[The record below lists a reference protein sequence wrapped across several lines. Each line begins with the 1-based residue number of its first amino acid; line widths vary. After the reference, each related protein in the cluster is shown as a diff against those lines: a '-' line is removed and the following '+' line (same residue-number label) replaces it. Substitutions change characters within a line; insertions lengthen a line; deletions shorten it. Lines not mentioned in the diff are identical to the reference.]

1 MRLIGKRGYLALFI
15 SLLLLAGLLSACSEQ
30 KHLKVVNFPAN
41 RPFVYSNKINILDTI
56 PKDEKKRLITE
67 LQNYWEDSLQVR
79 IVQKYAGLRNF
90 LYNPPV
96 FDSSN
101 LPRSINFMNAY
112 LNSQGYF
119 YSDLKD
125 SVVIDT
131 VKNQIRTN
139 VIMNIRAGKNIRI
152 DSVSYDF
159 SDSTLQAL
167 VLANKSEQLLK
178 KGNPYTKQVISD
190 EMDRLTNLFRQ
201 NGYYNFNRDDLLAV
215 VDTLDTKLLPLTLD
229 PFKQAE
235 MIAEADRKRKENPT
249 WDINLTNRTIV
260 DSSKL
265 LQFSIGNIYY
275 YPETGI
281 ADIPDSVIQRKDYKV
296 DTFRNGIMKY
306 HQGLF
311 KFRPLR
317 EHTFLSR
324 GSKYNEADY
333 YKTINRLGQLGA
345 WQQADAILR
354 IRDKDTLDMHI
365 LLVPAARQTIAAEL
379 EGSRNSGDVI
389 TGNTLG
395 ISTNLSY
402 TNRNRWKQAVQQ
414 QSVIRTG
421 VELNLLS
428 QGNNPLL
435 QTFLLSGSHTYVLPR
450 LLTPFRNWRALRN
463 LENKRTLFAISSSYI
478 DRKNYYKVTSL
489 TGSIGYE
496 WRKPRKNGDE
506 VWLYKPLNIEL
517 YGIKRLPGLDTL
529 IKNNPFLQASFNEGN
544 IVSQS
549 LSFIRTTTSPRNR
562 NKSHYLRI
570 GIEEAG
576 GLFGLLPGLKNNI
589 YRYIKTEA
597 EYRQRIQFPKA
608 ELAYRAFAG
617 IGYNYSDNASIGQT
631 LPFFKQFIVGG
642 PYSMRAWGLRQLGL
656 GSSVFSDTV
665 NSSYRD
671 RFGDM
676 QLETNVEYRF
686 QLASLGSFKIGSAVF
701 ADIGNI
707 WNIKRNDKDP
717 SSRFSFSNLGRDL
730 AIGIGTGLRFDFS
743 YFLIRFDVAY
753 RVKDPARPTNGGW
766 MSIKNFV
773 WSETR
778 PSGLK
783 INNAALQF
791 GIGLPF

>member
-1 MRLIGKRGYLALFI
+1 MRLIGKRGSLAFIITTVLLI
-15 SLLLLAGLLSACSEQ
+15 SLFSSCSQ
-30 KHLKVVNFPAN
+30 QQRIKVVNFPEN
-41 RPFVYSNKINILDTI
+41 RPFVYSNQINILDTL

-79 IVQKYAGLRNF
+79 IVQKYIGLKNI
-90 LYNPPV
+90 LSNPPV

-101 LPRSINFMNAY
+101 IPRSMTFMTAY

-119 YSDLKD
+119 YSGLKD
-125 SVVIDT
+125 SVSYDT
-131 VKNQIRTN
+131 FKTQLRAN
-139 VIMNIRAGKNIRI
+139 VFMNITVGKNISI

-159 SDSTLQAL
+159 SDSTLRAL
-167 VLANKSEQLLK
+167 VLANTSESLLK
-178 KGNPYTKQVISD
+178 KGKAYTKQVISD
-190 EMDRLTNLFRQ
+190 ELDRLTNLFRQ
-201 NGYYNFNRDDLLAV
+201 NGYYNFNRDDLMAV

-235 MIAEADRKRKENPT
+235 IIAQADKRRKENPT
-249 WDINLTNRTIV
+249 WDINLTHRPIF

-265 LQFSIGNIYY
+265 LQFSMGHIYY

-281 ADIPDSVIQRKDYKV
+281 ADIPDSVIRRKDFKT
-296 DTFRNGIMKY
+296 DSFRAGIMKY
-306 HQGLF
+306 NKGLF
-311 KFRPLR
+311 RFRPLR
-317 EHTFLSR
+317 EHTYLSR
-324 GSKYNEADY
+324 GDKYNEANY

-345 WQQADAILR
+345 WQQADAVLR

-365 LLVPAARQTIAAEL
+365 LLVPAIKQTVAAEL

-402 TNRNRWKQAVQQ
+402 TNRNRWRQAVQQ
-414 QSVIRTG
+414 QTVLRTG

-450 LLTPFRNWRALRN
+450 ILTPFGNWRSLRN
-463 LENKRTLFAISSSYI
+463 LENKKTLFTLNSSYI
-478 DRKNYYKVTSL
+478 DRKNFYNVTSF
-489 TGSIGYE
+489 TASIGYE
-496 WRKPRKNGDE
+496 WRKPVKNGDHL
-506 VWLYKPLNIEL
+506 WLYKPLNIEL
-517 YGIKRLPGLDTL
+517 YGIKRLAGLDSL

-549 LSFIRTTTSPRNR
+549 LSFIRTTTSPKNR

-576 GLFGLLPGLKNNI
+576 GLFGLLPGLQNNI
-589 YRYIKTEA
+589 YRYIKTET
-597 EYRQRIQFPKA
+597 EYRQRILYPKS

-617 IGYNYSDNASIGQT
+617 FGYNYGSDPTIGRT

-676 QLETNVEYRF
+676 QLETNIEYRF

-707 WNIKRNDKDP
+707 WNLKKNAQDP
-717 SSRFSFSNLGRDL
+717 DSRFSFGNLGKDL

-753 RVKDPARPTNGGW
+753 RVKDPARSTNGGW
-766 MSIKNFV
+766 MSIKDFV
-773 WSETR
+773 WSEQRT
-778 PSGLK
+778 PTLK
-783 INNAALQF
+783 VNNAALQF

>member
-1 MRLIGKRGYLALFI
+1 MRLIGKRGSLTFIITAVLFT
-15 SLLLLAGLLSACSEQ
+15 GLFSSCSQ
-30 KHLKVVNFPAN
+30 QQRIKVINYPEN
-41 RPFVYSNKINILDTI
+41 RPFVYSNKINILDTL
-56 PKDEKKRLITE
+56 PKDEKKRLISE

-79 IVQKYAGLRNF
+79 VVQKYGGFKNTLS
-90 LYNPPV
+90 NPPV

-101 LPRSINFMNAY
+101 IPRSVNFMNAY

-119 YSDLKD
+119 YTNLKD
-125 SVVIDT
+125 SVSIDT
-131 VKNQIRTN
+131 VKSQLRTN
-139 VIMNIRAGKNIRI
+139 VFMNIAVGKKISI
-152 DSVSYDF
+152 DSVSYNF
-159 SDSTLQAL
+159 SDSILQSL
-167 VLANKSEQLLK
+167 VTANASESFLK
-178 KGNPYTKQVISD
+178 KGKPYSKQIISD
-190 EMDRLTNLFRQ
+190 ELDRLTNLFRQ
-201 NGYYNFNRDDLLAV
+201 NGYYNFKRDDLLAV
-215 VDTLDTKLLPLTLD
+215 LDTLDTKLLPLTLD

-235 MIAEADRKRKENPT
+235 IIAEAAKRRKEKPT
-249 WDINLTNRTIV
+249 WDVNLTHRPIL

-265 LQFSIGNIYY
+265 LQFSIGDIYY

-281 ADIPDSVIQRKDYKV
+281 ADIPDSVIRRKDFKT
-296 DTFRNGIMKY
+296 DTFKTGIMKY
-306 HQGLF
+306 HKGLF
-311 KFRPLR
+311 RFRPMR

-324 GSKYNEADY
+324 GERYNEANY

-345 WQQADAILR
+345 WQQADAILSV
-354 IRDKDTLDMHI
+354 RDKDTLDMHI
-365 LLVPAARQTIAAEL
+365 LLVPAVKQTLAAEL

-389 TGNTLG
+389 AGNTLG
-395 ISTNLSY
+395 ISTNFSY
-402 TNRNRWKQAVQQ
+402 INRNRWRQAVQQ
-414 QSVIRTG
+414 QSIVRTG

-428 QGNNPLL
+428 QDNPLL
-435 QTFLLSGSHTYVLPR
+435 QTFLLSGSHTYALPR
-450 LLTPFRNWRALRN
+450 ILTPFGNWRSLRN
-463 LENKRTLFAISSSYI
+463 LENKKTLFTLSSSYI
-478 DRKNYYKVTSL
+478 DRKKYYNITSF
-489 TGSIGYE
+489 TASVGYE
-496 WRKPRKNGDE
+496 WRKPVKNGDH
-506 VWLYKPLNIEL
+506 VWLYKPLNVEL
-517 YGIKRLPGLDTL
+517 YGIKRLEGLDSIL
-529 IKNNPFLQASFNEGN
+529 KNNPFLQASFNEGN

-549 LSFIRTTTSPRNR
+549 LSFIRTTISPTNR

-597 EYRQRIQFPKA
+597 EYRQRVLYPKS

-617 IGYNYSDNASIGQT
+617 FGYNYSDDPTIGRT

-676 QLETNVEYRF
+676 QLEANIEYRF
-686 QLASLGSFKIGSAVF
+686 QLAALGSFKIGSAVF

-707 WNIKRNDKDP
+707 WNLKKNDNDP
-717 SSRFSFSNLGRDL
+717 ASRFSFSNLGRDL

-743 YFLIRFDVAY
+743 YFLIRFDIAY
-753 RVKDPARPTNGGW
+753 RVKDPARSTNGGW
-766 MSIKNFV
+766 MSIKDFV

-778 PSGLK
+778 EKGLRVS
-783 INNAALQF
+783 NTALQF

>member
-1 MRLIGKRGYLALFI
+1 MRLIGKRGSLAFI
-15 SLLLLAGLLSACSEQ
+15 ITTTLLTGLLSSCSQ
-30 KHLKVVNFPAN
+30 QNRIKVINFPEN
-41 RPFVYSNKINILDTI
+41 RPFVYSNQINILDTL

-79 IVQKYAGLRNF
+79 VIQKYLGIFRNR
-90 LYNPPV
+90 LINPPV

-101 LPRSINFMNAY
+101 IDRSINFMNAY

-119 YSDLKD
+119 YSGLKD
-125 SVVIDT
+125 SVSIDT
-131 VKNQIRTN
+131 VKTELRAS
-139 VIMNIRAGKNIRI
+139 VFMNITVGKNISI
-152 DSVSYDF
+152 DSVSYTF
-159 SDSTLQAL
+159 TDSGLQKL
-167 VLANKSEQLLK
+167 VLTNTSASLLQ
-178 KGNPYTKQVISD
+178 KGKPYTKQVISN
-190 EMDRLTNLFRQ
+190 ELDRLTNLFRQ
-201 NGYYNFNRDDLLAV
+201 NGYYNFNRDDLIAV

-235 MIAEADRKRKENPT
+235 IISQAAKRRKENPT
-249 WDINLTNRTIV
+249 WDVNLTHRSIL

-265 LQFSIGNIYY
+265 RQFSMGYIYY
-275 YPETGI
+275 YPEAGI
-281 ADIPDSVIQRKDYKV
+281 ADIPDSLIRRKDFKT
-296 DTFRNGIMKY
+296 DSFRNGIMKY
-306 HQGLF
+306 NKGMF
-311 KFRPLR
+311 RFRPLR
-317 EHTFLSR
+317 EHTYLSR
-324 GSKYNEADY
+324 GDIYNEANY

-345 WQQADAILR
+345 WQQADAVLR
-354 IRDKDTLDMHI
+354 VRDKDTLDMHI
-365 LLVPAARQTIAAEL
+365 ILVPAIKQTLAAEL

-389 TGNTLG
+389 AGNTLG

-402 TNRNRWKQAVQQ
+402 TNRNRWRQAVQQ
-414 QSVIRTG
+414 QSVVRAG

-428 QGNNPLL
+428 QDNPLL
-435 QTFLLSGSHTYVLPR
+435 QTFLLSGSHTYTLPR
-450 LLTPFRNWRALRN
+450 ILTPFGNWRSLRN
-463 LENKRTLFAISSSYI
+463 LENKKTLLTLSSSYI
-478 DRKNYYKVTSL
+478 DRKTYYNITSL
-489 TGSIGYE
+489 TASIGYE
-496 WRKPRKNGDE
+496 WRKPVKNGDH
-506 VWLYKPLNIEL
+506 VWLYKPLNVEL
-517 YGIKRLPGLDTL
+517 YGIKRLAGLDSL

-544 IVSQS
+544 IISQS
-549 LSFIRTTTSPRNR
+549 LSFIRTTTSPKNR

-589 YRYIKTEA
+589 YRYIKTET
-597 EYRQRIQFPKA
+597 EYRQRILYPKS

-617 IGYNYSDNASIGQT
+617 FGYNYSDDPSISRT

-642 PYSMRAWGLRQLGL
+642 PYSMRAWGLRQLGM

-676 QLETNVEYRF
+676 QLETNIEYRF

-707 WNIKRNDKDP
+707 WNLKRNTQDP
-717 SSRFSFSNLGRDL
+717 DSRFSFSNLGKDL

-753 RVKDPARPTNGGW
+753 RVKDPARSSNGGW
-766 MSIKNFV
+766 MSFKNFV

-778 PSGLK
+778 TSGLK
-783 INNAALQF
+783 VNNAALQF

>member
-1 MRLIGKRGYLALFI
+1 MRLIGKRGSLAFIIIIVLLTGLF
-15 SLLLLAGLLSACSEQ
+15 SSCSQ
-30 KHLKVVNFPAN
+30 QQRIKVINYPEN
-41 RPFVYSNKINILDTI
+41 RPFVYSNKINILDTL

-79 IVQKYAGLRNF
+79 IVQKYVGLKNI
-90 LYNPPV
+90 LLNPPV

-101 LPRSINFMNAY
+101 IPRSINFMNAY

-119 YSDLKD
+119 YTNLKD
-125 SVVIDT
+125 SVAIDT
-131 VKNQIRTN
+131 VRTQIRVN
-139 VIMNIRAGKNIRI
+139 VFMNITVGKNISI
-152 DSVSYDF
+152 DSVSYSF
-159 SDSTLQAL
+159 SDSSLRSL
-167 VLANKSEQLLK
+167 VLAGTSESLLK
-178 KGNPYTKQVISD
+178 KGKPYTKQVISD
-190 EMDRLTNLFRQ
+190 ELDRLTNLFRQ
-201 NGYYNFNRDDLLAV
+201 NGYYNFNRDDLIAV

-235 MIAEADRKRKENPT
+235 IIGQAAKRRKENPT
-249 WDINLTNRTIV
+249 WDVNLTHRPIL
-260 DSSKL
+260 DSNKL
-265 LQFSIGNIYY
+265 LQFSMGYIYY

-281 ADIPDSVIQRKDYKV
+281 ADIPDSIIRRTNFKT
-296 DTFRNGIMKY
+296 DTFRTGIMKY
-306 HQGLF
+306 NKGLF
-311 KFRPLR
+311 RFRPLR
-317 EHTFLSR
+317 EHTYLSR
-324 GSKYNEADY
+324 GDKYNEADY

-354 IRDKDTLDMHI
+354 VRDKDTLDMHI
-365 LLVPAARQTIAAEL
+365 ILVPAVKQTLAAEL

-402 TNRNRWKQAVQQ
+402 TNRNRWRQAVQQ
-414 QSVIRTG
+414 QTVFRTG
-421 VELNLLS
+421 VELNLLN
-428 QGNNPLL
+428 QGNSPLF
-435 QTFLLSGSHTYVLPR
+435 QTFVLSGSHTYVLPR
-450 LLTPFRNWRALRN
+450 ILTPFGNWRSLRK
-463 LENKRTLFAISSSYI
+463 LENKKTLLTLSSSYI
-478 DRKNYYKVTSL
+478 DRKNFYNVTSF
-489 TGSIGYE
+489 TAGIGYE
-496 WRKPRKNGDE
+496 WRKPVKNGNHL
-506 VWLYKPLNIEL
+506 WLYKPFNVEL
-517 YGIKRLPGLDTL
+517 YGIKRLAGLDSL

-549 LSFIRTTTSPRNR
+549 LSFIRTTNSPRNR

-589 YRYIKTEA
+589 YRYIKTET
-597 EYRQRIQFPKA
+597 EYRQRVLYPKS

-617 IGYNYSDNASIGQT
+617 FGYNYGNDPTIGRT

-676 QLETNVEYRF
+676 QLETNIEYRF

-707 WNIKRNDKDP
+707 WNLKKNAQDP
-717 SSRFSFSNLGRDL
+717 DSRFTFRNLGKDL

-743 YFLIRFDVAY
+743 YFLIRFDIAY
-753 RVKDPARPTNGGW
+753 RVKDPARSTNGGW
-766 MSIKNFV
+766 MSIKDFV

-778 PSGLK
+778 EKGLRV
-783 INNAALQF
+783 NNAALQF